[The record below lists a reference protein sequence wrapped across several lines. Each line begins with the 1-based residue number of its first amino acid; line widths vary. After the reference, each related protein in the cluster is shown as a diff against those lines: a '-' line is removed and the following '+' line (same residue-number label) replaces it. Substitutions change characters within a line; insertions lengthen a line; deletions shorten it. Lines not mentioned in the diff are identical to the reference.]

1 MFQNCP
7 SHTVTEKKTW
17 NTNSPGLNVWTEFLN
32 VFKLPFFNIPL
43 NTAKIKKSETNKFSA
58 FYFTDHLR
66 YFGYQL
72 VLGKQFHAN
81 IVNKKFKVTSVAEN
95 QAKTRFMVGYNI
107 RGSPITTLLNMTCCH
122 HRETEISP
130 NHVTVPCNS
139 SLRGGT
145 SSSCFANNFLR
156 CSRCPMV
163 LNKTGGDPL
172 TNRQTPAP
180 SIRKP

>member
-7 SHTVTEKKTW
+7 SHTVTEKKPLKYKFPW
-17 NTNSPGLNVWTEFLN
+17 PKCMNGIFN

-95 QAKTRFMVGYNI
+95 QAKTRFMVG
-107 RGSPITTLLNMTCCH
+107 
-122 HRETEISP
+122 
-130 NHVTVPCNS
+130 
-139 SLRGGT
+139 
-145 SSSCFANNFLR
+145 
-156 CSRCPMV
+156 
-163 LNKTGGDPL
+163 
-172 TNRQTPAP
+172 
-180 SIRKP
+180 